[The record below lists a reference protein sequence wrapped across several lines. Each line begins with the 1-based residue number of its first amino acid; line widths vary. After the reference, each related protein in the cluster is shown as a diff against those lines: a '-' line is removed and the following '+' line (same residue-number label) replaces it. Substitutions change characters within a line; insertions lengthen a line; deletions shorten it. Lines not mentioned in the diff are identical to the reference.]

1 MEIGFGLVITLI
13 GMAVVFLTL
22 VALMGIVRIPSA
34 ISGLSQK
41 KQPPALAP
49 AKSEGAEIPPQ
60 HMAAIAAAV
69 AMLGASYRVRTIEII
84 GNDNWERSRY
94 TDIATL

>member
-22 VALMGIVRIPSA
+22 VALMGIVRIPGAVSRLFQ
-34 ISGLSQK
+34 IKRPRESVLVESD
-41 KQPPALAP
+41 
-49 AKSEGAEIPPQ
+49 GAETPPQ
-60 HMAAIAAAV
+60 HIAAITAAV

>member
-13 GMAVVFLTL
+13 GMVVVFLTL
-22 VALMGIVRIPSA
+22 VVLMGIVRIPSA
-34 ISGLSQK
+34 VSRLSQIK
-41 KQPPALAP
+41 RPQESVPVE
-49 AKSEGAEIPPQ
+49 SDGAEIPPQ
-60 HMAAIAAAV
+60 HIAAIAAAV

>member
-13 GMAVVFLTL
+13 GMTVVFLTL
-22 VALMGIVRIPSA
+22 MVLMFTVRIPSA
-34 ISGLSQK
+34 ISRLPQK
-41 KQPPALAP
+41 KQPPSIAP
-49 AKSEGAEIPPQ
+49 AESDGSEIPPQ

-69 AMLGASYRVRTIEII
+69 AMLGTPNRVRTIEII